1 VNEFG
6 TDWLLAT
13 NQQDITK
20 KYDRANIIVGL
31 TEFVKMAEGV
41 KHLQKVCDGF
51 VEMSRVMASIA
62 PTST

>member
-1 VNEFG
+1 MNDFG

-13 NQQDITK
+13 SQQDIAK

-31 TEFVKMAEGV
+31 TEFIKMNESV